1 MFKMVKDPVRVILIL
16 LVAGVVGGGYRYYR
30 QNPKALTQLQLKFGL
45 IGEAEASSPVGNVS
59 GFVEAEEFSLTAEV
73 SGRISQL
80 LADEGDEVEKGD
92 TLVVLDEALAQ
103 AQLREAQAA
112 AQMAQAALAQV
123 KAGPRPEAIRRAEAA
138 LTQAQAARDGAYQGW
153 QDALAIRND
162 PQELEAQ
169 IDAARAQLEV
179 AEYQL
184 QAALAGTGA
193 SQAEYDM
200 LTRAADFVSHPQR
213 FSVSIP
219 TPFGTFSQSFR
230 ITFNKGER
238 EEAFYQ
244 WNLSGRRLT
253 SSWEAVAMA
262 QAARDGAQAA
272 LEDLVSIREN
282 PQELDTQVDVA
293 KAQYERAEAAVQ
305 AVQAQLEALKAGATQ
320 EQIAVTESQVKQAQ
334 AAADLLKVQLEKMT
348 LTAPTS
354 GLVTERTVHRGEMAA
369 AGATLMT
376 IADLD
381 EVTLTIYIPE
391 DEIGKVKVGQ
401 TVEVSVDSFP
411 GKIFEGRVNHIASEA
426 EFTPKNVQTEKERV
440 NMVFAVKVKVPNPEH
455 ELKPGMPADAVITG

>member
-1 MFKMVKDPVRVILIL
+1 MKRVITIVIVL
-16 LVAGVVGGGYRYYR
+16 LVLAGIVAAGWWYFATNPAAWGQLLTELEIQTVVAEE
-30 QNPKALTQLQLKFGL
+30 ALS
-45 IGEAEASSPVGNVS
+45 AS
-59 GFVEAEEFSLTAEV
+59 GFIEAEEFSLTAEV

-80 LADEGDEVEKGD
+80 QAGEGDEVEKND
-92 TLVVLDEALAQ
+92 TLVILDDALTQ

-112 AQMAQAALAQV
+112 VQIAQAALAQV
-123 KAGPRPEAIRRAEAA
+123 KAGSRSEAIRQAEATLA
-138 LTQAQAARDGAYQGW
+138 QAQAVRDGAYQGW

-184 QAALAGTGA
+184 QAAVAATGA

-200 LTRAADFVSHPQR
+200 LGRAADFVSHP
-213 FSVSIP
+213 
-219 TPFGTFSQSFR
+219 FR
-230 ITFNKGER
+230 VYYGNPWTGEREYIEIKLNRGER
-238 EEAFYQ
+238 EEVFFQ
-244 WNLSGRRLT
+244 WNLSSRRLT

-272 LEDLVSIREN
+272 LEDLLAIREN
-282 PQELDTQVDVA
+282 PQELDIQVDTA

-305 AVQAQLEALKAGATQ
+305 AAQAQLEALKAGATP
-320 EQIAVTESQVKQAQ
+320 EQIAVAEAQVKQAQ
-334 AAADLLKVQLEKMT
+334 AAADLLRVQLDKMT

-354 GLVTERTVHRGEMAA
+354 GLVMERTVHRGEMAA
-369 AGATLMT
+369 AGATLVT
-376 IADLD
+376 IANLD

-401 TVEVSVDSFP
+401 MVEVSVDSFP
-411 GKIFEGRVNHIASEA
+411 GKVFEGRVNYIASEA
-426 EFTPKNVQTEKERV
+426 EFTPKNVQTKKERV
-440 NMVFAVKVKVPNPEH
+440 NMVFAVKVKIPNPEH
-455 ELKPGMPADAVITG
+455 ELKPGMPADAVIKGEGVKELT

>member
-1 MFKMVKDPVRVILIL
+1 MKRVIPIAIVL
-16 LVAGVVGGGYRYYR
+16 LVLAAIVGTGWWYFTT
-30 QNPKALTQLQLKFGL
+30 NPAAWSQLLTELEIQTATAEEALS
-45 IGEAEASSPVGNVS
+45 AS
-59 GFVEAEEFSLTAEV
+59 GFIEAEEFSHTAEV

-80 LADEGDEVEKGD
+80 LADEGDEVQQGD
-92 TLVVLDEALAQ
+92 TLAILDDALTQ

-112 AQMAQAALAQV
+112 VQIAQAALAQV
-123 KAGPRPEAIRRAEAA
+123 KAGPRPETIRQAEATLA
-138 LTQAQAARDGAYQGW
+138 QAQAARDGAYQGW

-162 PQELEAQ
+162 PQEIEAQ

-184 QAALAGTGA
+184 QAAAAATGA

-200 LTRAADFVSHPQR
+200 LARAADFVSHP
-213 FSVSIP
+213 SKIYI
-219 TPFGTFSQSFR
+219 GTHPLTGNRMYF
-230 ITFNKGER
+230 TFKPGKGER
-238 EEAFYQ
+238 EEVYFQ
-244 WNLSGRRLT
+244 WNLSTQRLT

-272 LEDLVSIREN
+272 LEDLRAIREN
-282 PQELDTQVDVA
+282 PQELDTQVDMA

-305 AVQAQLEALKAGATQ
+305 AAQAQLEALKTGATQ
-320 EQIAVTESQVKQAQ
+320 EQIAVAEAQVKQAQ
-334 AAADLLKVQLEKMT
+334 AAADLLKVQLDKMT
-348 LTAPTS
+348 LTSPTS
-354 GLVTERTVHRGEMAA
+354 GLVMERTVHRGEMAA

-376 IADLD
+376 IANLD

-411 GKIFEGRVNHIASEA
+411 GKVFEGRVSYIASEA
-426 EFTPKNVQTEKERV
+426 EFTPKNVQTKKERV
-440 NMVFAVKVKVPNPEH
+440 NMVFAVKVKIPNPEH
-455 ELKPGMPADAVITG
+455 ELKPGMPADAVIRK

>member
-1 MFKMVKDPVRVILIL
+1 MKRVIPIVIVL
-16 LVAGVVGGGYRYYR
+16 LVLAAIVAAGWWYFTT
-30 QNPKALTQLQLKFGL
+30 NPDAWSQLLTELEIQTVTAEEALS
-45 IGEAEASSPVGNVS
+45 AS
-59 GFVEAEEFSLTAEV
+59 GFIEAEEFSLTAEV

-92 TLVVLDEALAQ
+92 PLVILDDAMAQ

-112 AQMAQAALAQV
+112 VQIAQAALAQV
-123 KAGPRPEAIRRAEAA
+123 KAGPRFEAIRQAEAA
-138 LTQAQAARDGAYQGW
+138 LAQAQAARDGAYQGW
-153 QDALAIRND
+153 QDALAIRSD
-162 PQELEAQ
+162 PQEIEAQ

-179 AEYQL
+179 AEHQL
-184 QAALAGTGA
+184 QAAVAGTGA

-200 LTRAADFVSHPQR
+200 LARTADLVSHPSR
-213 FSVSIP
+213 VCFSVP
-219 TPFGTFSQSFR
+219 TPYGPVEKC
-230 ITFNKGER
+230 ITIKFDKGDR
-238 EEAFYQ
+238 EEAYFQ
-244 WNLSGRRLT
+244 WNLSARRLT

-272 LEDLVSIREN
+272 LEDLLTIREN
-282 PQELDTQVDVA
+282 PQELDTQVDTA

-305 AVQAQLEALKAGATQ
+305 AAQAQLEALKAGATQ
-320 EQIAVTESQVKQAQ
+320 EQIAVTEAQVKQAQ
-334 AAADLLKVQLEKMT
+334 AAADLLKVQLDKMN

-354 GLVTERTVHRGEMAA
+354 GLVMERTVHRGEMAT

-376 IADLD
+376 IANLN

-411 GKIFEGRVNHIASEA
+411 GKVFEGQVNYIASEA
-426 EFTPKNVQTEKERV
+426 EFTPKNVQTKEERV
-440 NMVFAVKVKVPNPEH
+440 NMVFAVKVKIPNPEH
-455 ELKPGMPADAVITG
+455 ELKPGMPADAVIKGI